1 MAPSR
6 VLLTGLIR
14 IIRLFLKPNAML
26 GWMKYFKIVFISL
39 TLLTVLGCS
48 AIEQAIDEIPIPT
61 RQATASPS
69 GDPAVSPTAMPQ
81 SPTDPDASTP
91 QEQQPTA
98 VPDPTA
104 LDPQQATAAPDV
116 AVSPVDQP
124 TAAPADP
131 STPDTTVAEAT
142 PIPVVEPEPEAP
154 AMPRQLTNSPGD
166 ELDPAWDPRGGTIA
180 YMTTKPGATAR
191 PYDIAAVNPDGT
203 GQ

>member
-1 MAPSR
+1 
-6 VLLTGLIR
+6 
-14 IIRLFLKPNAML
+14 
-26 GWMKYFKIVFISL
+26 MKYFKIVFISL
-39 TLLTVLGCS
+39 ALLTVLGCS